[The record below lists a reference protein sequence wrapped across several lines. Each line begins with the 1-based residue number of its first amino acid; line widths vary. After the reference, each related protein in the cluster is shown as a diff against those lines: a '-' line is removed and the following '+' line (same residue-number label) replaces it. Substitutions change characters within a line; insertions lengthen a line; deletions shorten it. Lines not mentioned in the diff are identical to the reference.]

1 MTEPSGLQTTRP
13 FRPVICTEKRGAVIR
28 EATQATSTG
37 CSGGQSTTGFSD
49 SQEGKQALFQL
60 QLPLLAFFLLT
71 SATQIYSTV
80 KGYLSHVL
88 RSPKVIDQFVQGIER

>member
-1 MTEPSGLQTTRP
+1 M
-13 FRPVICTEKRGAVIR
+13 
-28 EATQATSTG
+28 G